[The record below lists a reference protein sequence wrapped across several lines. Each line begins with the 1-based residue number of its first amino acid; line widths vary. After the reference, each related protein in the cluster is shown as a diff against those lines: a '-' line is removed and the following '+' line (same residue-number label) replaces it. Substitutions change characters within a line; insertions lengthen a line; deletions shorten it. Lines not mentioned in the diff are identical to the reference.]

1 MPEAIPNHVINASI
15 AEMIRDFIDEGYT
28 RQEAIVMAKEEL
40 EKKKRA
46 KFNNKIAYAMED
58 L

>member
-1 MPEAIPNHVINASI
+1 MPEAIPNHVIKASI

-28 RQEAIVMAKEEL
+28 RQEAIAMAKEEL

-46 KFNNKIAYAMED
+46 KLNNKIAYAMED

>member
-28 RQEAIVMAKEEL
+28 RQEAIAMAKEEL

-46 KFNNKIAYAMED
+46 KLNNKIAYAMED